1 MKSIK
6 ELRSRLSFNI
16 ISAIV
21 LLLLVFSV
29 VVSAIG
35 FTVFTN
41 SLKREYTDSALN
53 TAATATSI
61 VNADDIALYLGG
73 EKLEEHARTQGYLDT
88 LCEKMQVSL
97 IYVISFTPPD
107 FGSYTCVFDSVESG
121 SGYSVWE
128 RGSVHEST
136 NDQNRAAYSN
146 LYGGKSEYE
155 VVFRT
160 RNLHGNMPHITVM
173 VPVKNSAGE
182 TVAVTCVQ
190 RPMREL
196 IDGRAPY
203 LYTIAL
209 ATLLQILITSL
220 IAAVY
225 IRKQFVVPLTKI
237 NSEATRFAGEN
248 SAPETPLS
256 PDMSDI
262 GEISSLAR
270 SIGLMETEILEYIDN
285 ITKITADRER
295 IGAELNIASSIQE
308 NSVPNIFP
316 AFPERAEFD
325 VFASMSPAKEVGGD
339 FYDFF
344 LIDEN
349 RLAVV
354 MADVSGKGVPAA
366 LFMMVTKILINDRS
380 LMGGTPGEILTF
392 VNDRICENN
401 RADMFVTVWLGILDI
416 SDGTLTFANAGH
428 DDPAVC
434 RNGGIFAIEKTR
446 HGPVIGAMSGI
457 QYRDHALKMEKGD
470 RLFLYTDGIPEA
482 TDLSNN
488 MFTIEGM
495 VEALNSCR
503 GLSPR
508 EMLSQVR
515 SKVDSFVGDAPQFD
529 DITMLCLEYRGKAEE
544 KSLTVR
550 ADNKSLA
557 EVTDFV
563 ENFLEEKGASPKIIT
578 QLELSVEEI
587 FVNIANYAYGDE
599 GGDASIRLKEENGS
613 VFITFE
619 DSGIPYNP
627 LEKEDPDITLS
638 ADEREPGGLGIFIVK
653 KSSDSVTYSRTDGKN
668 ILTIAKK
675 LK

>member
-1 MKSIK
+1 
-6 ELRSRLSFNI
+6 
-16 ISAIV
+16 
-21 LLLLVFSV
+21 
-29 VVSAIG
+29 
-35 FTVFTN
+35 
-41 SLKREYTDSALN
+41 
-53 TAATATSI
+53 
-61 VNADDIALYLGG
+61 
-73 EKLEEHARTQGYLDT
+73 
-88 LCEKMQVSL
+88 
-97 IYVISFTPPD
+97 
-107 FGSYTCVFDSVESG
+107 
-121 SGYSVWE
+121 
-128 RGSVHEST
+128 
-136 NDQNRAAYSN
+136 
-146 LYGGKSEYE
+146 
-155 VVFRT
+155 
-160 RNLHGNMPHITVM
+160 
-173 VPVKNSAGE
+173 
-182 TVAVTCVQ
+182 
-190 RPMREL
+190 
-196 IDGRAPY
+196 
-203 LYTIAL
+203 
-209 ATLLQILITSL
+209 
-220 IAAVY
+220 
-225 IRKQFVVPLTKI
+225 
-237 NSEATRFAGEN
+237 
-248 SAPETPLS
+248 
-256 PDMSDI
+256 
-262 GEISSLAR
+262 
-270 SIGLMETEILEYIDN
+270 METEILEYIDN

-428 DDPAVC
+428 DDPAVY

-446 HGPVIGAMSGI
+446 HSPVIGAMSGI
-457 QYRDHALKMEKGD
+457 QYRDYALKMEKGD

-563 ENFLEEKGASPKIIT
+563 ETFLEEKGASPKIIT

-599 GGDASIRLKEENGS
+599 DGDASIRLKEENGS

-619 DSGIPYNP
+619 DGGIPYNP

-653 KSSDSVTYSRTDGKN
+653 KNSDSVTYSRADGKN